1 MNKKTKIVCSIG
13 PSSVEKNV
21 MREMILKGMNVAR
34 INFSHATIEERHEV
48 EKVVRELNEEL
59 RTNVAIMYDTK
70 GPDFRTGNLVNDS
83 INLVEGKTI
92 RIVKED
98 ILGTEEKFTVNYKNA
113 LDSIS
118 IGNIILL
125 EDGLMKLEVIDKD
138 DFGLTCKILVG
149 GVLGNRKGINVPGV
163 KLDMP
168 FLSETDVEDIKYAC
182 INKGDFLALS
192 FVSSADDIK
201 KVRDILKEMGDN
213 HMQIVSKIESDQAI
227 ANLESIIDASDGI
240 MVARGDLGVEVPMDK
255 VPMLQKDM
263 IKKSHEMGKFSIV
276 ATEMLASMYKSARP
290 TRAEVSDIANAV
302 LDGCDAVMLSGET
315 TIGKYPI
322 EAVRYMADVCRS
334 AEEYYNREV
343 HTVSTNDNDV
353 TTAIAK
359 AVLASVSS
367 LNVKAIVVP
376 TSGGHSAKVMSN
388 LRPQPIVLATCPSE
402 EVARRLALNY
412 GVYTKIVPEYDDLD
426 KTVTES
432 KKEAVE
438 LFGLEKKD
446 IIIVTGGIHDDPK
459 IKQTN
464 FLKIE
469 EI

>member
-13 PSSVEKNV
+13 PSSVEKSV

-48 EKVVRELNEEL
+48 EMVVRELNEEL

-343 HTVSTNDNDV
+343 HTISTNDNDV

-388 LRPQPIVLATCPSE
+388 LRPQPIVLATCPNE